1 MPSCPMGARRLH
13 EEKNR
18 VDEAWDQL
26 DVPAAV
32 VCALCGDPGCPGC
45 GFESTT
51 RSGIVA
57 IVPWERPGGGPM
69 LVRLWTTARATTKDP
84 ESFFGALPDGPVSS
98 ALGFAVLTELLA
110 ALSWSVVWAV
120 GVAAVFPTWCSHVA
134 LDAHARGI
142 ALRIIVAALPG
153 FAFMLVAA
161 HAAHGVSLDHGAKNA
176 GARSARRHALRFG
189 LYATGWDLV
198 IGPFGAIVL
207 ALREGVVSASEVL
220 KLGAGLP
227 TRSARAFLKGVY
239 NLDIARTNVA
249 IRASYVAAVLA
260 TLLAAL
266 VVVAAIV
273 AGVLLFPPDS
283 FY

>member
-1 MPSCPMGARRLH
+1 MGARRLH

-198 IGPFGAIVL
+198 IGP
-207 ALREGVVSASEVL
+207 
-220 KLGAGLP
+220 LGAVVVALKEGLRASFSIAGVGMGLP
-227 TRSARAFLKGVY
+227 GRSARAFLRGCY
-239 NLDIARTNVA
+239 RLEGRSAQPA
-249 IRASYVAAVLA
+249 LRASYAAAVVA
-260 TLLAAL
+260 TAVGTIAVFGAL
-266 VVVAAIV
+266 VVALMI
-273 AGVLLFPPDS
+273 
-283 FY
+283 